1 MNGLDIAFLVV
12 LLFFLIRGI
21 FRGFIKE
28 MTSIAAMIAAFMVAV
43 HYYPTVTDT
52 LKPFVQNL
60 AYRQTLSFLAIFMV
74 LFILVGLLGLV
85 LDKLFKL
92 TLHKAVNASLGAVV
106 ALLKGIVLSAV
117 VLMTATTF
125 VGPDSSFFQ
134 KSVSWPYL
142 KYLTNSIRELT
153 PPELK
158 EAMEHK
164 VEQLPDSLKPAVP
177 SLPEGTG
184 EEPPPW
190 KPIPGQPS
198 QPSQPP
204 AWPGG
209 GSDSQNSGSN

>member
-28 MTSIAAMIAAFMVAV
+28 VTSVVAMIAAFILAV

-60 AYRQTLSFLAIFMV
+60 AYRQTLSFLAIFMAIFV
-74 LFILVGLLGLV
+74 LVGLFGLV

-92 TLHKAVNASLGAVV
+92 TLHKAINAVLGGLV
-106 ALLKGIVLSAV
+106 ALLKGLVLASV
-117 VLMTATTF
+117 VLMTSTTF

-134 KSVSWPYL
+134 KSLAWPYL

-158 EAMEHK
+158 EAMKHK
-164 VEQLPDSLKPAVP
+164 VEQLPEGLKPAVP
-177 SLPEGTG
+177 SLPEGADQ
-184 EEPPPW
+184 EPPPW
-190 KPIPGQPS
+190 KPAPDQPN
-198 QPSQPP
+198 QTP

-209 GSDSQNSGSN
+209 SSNSQSSGSN